1 MSGYAFGILLALAA
15 AMLNASIGIFSKHL
29 FAADLSPAGVS
40 FYKCLIAFSMISLLA
55 MIRPEIRRTIRGLSR
70 DWKKIMVCSF
80 LGIFVLY
87 FFETSAYQYDLV
99 PVVVF
104 ILLGS
109 SAVATFVFST
119 LLLGEKKAWRQY
131 VGFAL
136 ALIGLAVMFIIGN
149 RYAFSI
155 GTLFAAVAG
164 VGYGLF
170 LVTTKKFELSGD
182 LGLVWYL
189 MGFGTLYLFV
199 PFAAEGV
206 TLPSAGSLPMLLA
219 LAILPTIGGFYCT
232 TKALNYLQ
240 SSKVQLFELTE
251 PVFATVFAFLFL
263 SEVIRGAE
271 WIGCVL
277 ILLAIF
283 ISEQGG
289 SEAADVAETNERP
302 LGLDG

>member
-1 MSGYAFGILLALAA
+1 MNGYGIGILLALAA
-15 AMLNASIGIFSKHL
+15 AMLNASIGIFSKTI
-29 FAADLSPAGVS
+29 FATDLSPAGVS

-55 MIRPEIRRTIRGLSR
+55 LFRPEIRGTIRALSK
-70 DWKKIMVCSF
+70 DWKKILVCSF

-87 FFETSAYQYDLV
+87 FFETSAYKYDLV

-109 SAVATFVFST
+109 SAVATFFFST
-119 LLLGEKKAWRQY
+119 FLLGEKKGVRQY
-131 VGFAL
+131 VGFAMAL
-136 ALIGLAVMFIIGN
+136 AGLAVMFVIGN
-149 RYAFSI
+149 RYEFSI
-155 GTLFAAVAG
+155 GTLFAAIAG
-164 VGYGLF
+164 IGYGLF

-189 MGFGTLYLFV
+189 MAFGTLYLFV
-199 PFAAEGV
+199 PFAVEGAA
-206 TLPSAGSLPMLLA
+206 LPSTDSIPMLLA

-251 PVFATVFAFLFL
+251 PVFATVFAFAFL

-283 ISEQGG
+283 VSEQRGEE
-289 SEAADVAETNERP
+289 SEADVAVEE
-302 LGLDG
+302 GAS